1 MDALWTAA
9 QVGAYILL
17 MGASLAMG
25 AMFCGLE
32 TGIYV
37 LNKVRLELRCERG
50 QSRARHLRDLLKSP
64 HNLLATILI
73 GTNIAGYLTTFAASG
88 IFLLTGTGVRT
99 EYYTIALTTPLL
111 FVFAESVPKN
121 VFRRGSER
129 LTYRFSWV
137 LRTAKQVFT
146 VVGLVPL
153 VRGFSTGLIRL
164 IPGVRQASPLANA
177 GIAAALAESHVTGLL
192 THNQLAIADRIM
204 NISNVALKEA
214 MQPMEKVVKA
224 PVEIT
229 RDELARLFRAHS
241 FSRLPLME
249 DDRVRGICDMYQA
262 LSDPAEKP
270 PADYMTPALLLD
282 QASPVTDAILTMQ
295 REKAVMAVVGG
306 PDPSEAPM
314 GIVTLKDLVE
324 PIVGKLR
331 AW

>member
-1 MDALWTAA
+1 MDALLIAA

-17 MGASLAMG
+17 MAASLTMG

-88 IFLLTGTGVRT
+88 IFLLTGTAART

-111 FVFAESVPKN
+111 FIFAESVPKN

-137 LRTAKQVFT
+137 LRTARRVFT
-146 VVGLVPL
+146 TVGLVPL
-153 VRGFSTGLIRL
+153 VRGFSTGLTRL
-164 IPGVRQASPLANA
+164 IPGVRQTSPLANA

-214 MQPMEKVVKA
+214 MQPMDKVVKA
-224 PVEIT
+224 PMEISPE
-229 RDELARLFRAHS
+229 ELARLFREHN
-241 FSRLPLME
+241 FSRLPLMKE
-249 DDRVRGICDMYQA
+249 GRVRGICDMYQA
-262 LSDPAEKP
+262 LSDPAEKL
-270 PADYMTPALLLD
+270 PASYMAPALLLNENT
-282 QASPVTDAILTMQ
+282 PVVDAILTMQ
-295 REKAVMAVVGG
+295 REKAVMAVVVG
-306 PDPSEAPM
+306 PDASGPPL